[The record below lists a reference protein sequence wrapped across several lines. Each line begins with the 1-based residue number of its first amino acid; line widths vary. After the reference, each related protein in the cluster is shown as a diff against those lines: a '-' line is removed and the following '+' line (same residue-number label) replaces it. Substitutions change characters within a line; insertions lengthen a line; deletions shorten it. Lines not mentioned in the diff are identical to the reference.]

1 MNYRRSRENKE
12 IFINRLRRER
22 NKYPEIMEE
31 EGISFIFL
39 FNNYICEVSV
49 LMNTDCTFT
58 VHEAKVT
65 KKIQKWYYFSVN
77 LYTFHLQV
85 WRKEIIQI
93 RRNKLRM
100 RNTDVGNLI
109 LKINQNF
116 ATYGALQSV
125 QYIMTKYPNSSF
137 TYHHI
142 LRMCLHENEGYYIL
156 DSVLL

>member
-1 MNYRRSRENKE
+1 
-12 IFINRLRRER
+12 
-22 NKYPEIMEE
+22 
-31 EGISFIFL
+31 
-39 FNNYICEVSV
+39 
-49 LMNTDCTFT
+49 
-58 VHEAKVT
+58 
-65 KKIQKWYYFSVN
+65 
-77 LYTFHLQV
+77 
-85 WRKEIIQI
+85 
-93 RRNKLRM
+93 M

-156 DSVLL
+156 DSVLLQSKLRSSNFWYTKLGIRMHVYGQSTYEYYYCASTLPDNVYKITYTSLAFSIPIGPREKPHSHSGRFGESYT